1 MSEAEELRTTMPGWL
16 KWLVTGICLA
26 VVLAILWQLAPRS
39 AFPSDLALTGQGRP
53 ALVMVRDVGI
63 MGGEQVMELMEAV
76 HPEYEERMDFLVVQ
90 TGHPEGRA
98 FAEQHEAGDG
108 TVVLLDGQGEAL
120 AAMSRP
126 SSEDQL
132 RGFIDGGLR

>member
-1 MSEAEELRTTMPGWL
+1 MSEELRTTMPGWL

-26 VVLAILWQLAPRS
+26 VVLAVLWQLAPRS

-63 MGGEQVMELMEAV
+63 MGGEQVMERMEAIY
-76 HPEYEERMDFLVVQ
+76 PEYEQRMDFLVVQ
-90 TGHPEGRA
+90 TGHPDGLA
-98 FAEQHEAGDG
+98 FADQHEAGDG

-120 AAMSRP
+120 ATMSRP
-126 SSEDQL
+126 SSEEEL
-132 RGFIDGGLR
+132 IRFIDNGLR